1 MKSKNIW
8 TWMDLFTTFIRPK
21 LEYCSPV
28 WCPYLIGDV
37 DKIENIQR
45 RYTKFVFKKCS
56 IPFSSYMDRLQKI
69 DFITL
74 EQRRKFLDLILIYKI
89 IHGLSDLK
97 FDNYFSFTTTPYSL
111 RSHSFKIKT
120 ILSLDSSQSF
130 NSFFGRV
137 PPIWNK
143 LPEQVVCSASL
154 GIFKKS
160 LKAHFKN

>member
-1 MKSKNIW
+1 MFMMVLVTLSTLASVVVLNIHHRTPNTHQIPHKFRVLFLENLPRFLRMERPESDENETSKNLNYYI
-8 TWMDLFTTFIRPK
+8 
-21 LEYCSPV
+21 
-28 WCPYLIGDV
+28 
-37 DKIENIQR
+37 
-45 RYTKFVFKKCS
+45 
-56 IPFSSYMDRLQKI
+56 FS
-69 DFITL
+69 
-74 EQRRKFLDLILIYKI
+74 FLNLILIYKI

-120 ILSLDSSQSF
+120 IISLDSSQSF